1 VSAPAAVRTAPRP
14 APVAGSRDVPV
25 RCCRPARDV
34 RPVRTLLLHGL
45 GSSREVWQRFIAQ
58 APPALELWV
67 ADLPWASASDH
78 RWSHGDSDA
87 TGWVASALHAVE
99 GGVDLVVAHSFA
111 ANLVLELLCRRGTPT
126 PRAAVLISPFY
137 RPSAGDFDWAA
148 IAHYLNDFHGIL
160 EEGLQ
165 VSSGDRL
172 DADSRAAIARRIRER
187 IGPYGWSRFFGAYL
201 RTPFLPVGELAVPL
215 LVVSGDSDGAAAPS
229 DGRALADAA
238 PAGRYALLPDCGHFA
253 MAEHPELFAA
263 QVAQFLDTLA
273 THHTPTLDT
282 HRS

>member
-1 VSAPAAVRTAPRP
+1 VSAPAVVRAAPRR
-14 APVAGSRDVPV
+14 APVAVGRDAPV
-25 RCCRPARDV
+25 RCWRPARDAQ
-34 RPVRTLLLHGL
+34 PVRTLLLHGL
-45 GSSREVWQRFIAQ
+45 GGSREVWQQFVAQ

-67 ADLPWASASDH
+67 AELPWASASDH

-87 TGWVASALHAVE
+87 TGWVTSALHAVE

-111 ANLVLELLCRRGTPT
+111 ANLVLELLCRRGAPK

-137 RPSAGDFDWAA
+137 RPSADDFDWAA
-148 IAHYLNDFHGIL
+148 IARYLNDFHDLL
-160 EEGLQ
+160 EEGLR
-165 VSSGDRL
+165 VNSGDRL
-172 DADSRAAIARRIRER
+172 DADMRAAIARRIRER

-201 RTPFLPVGELAVPL
+201 RTPFLPVGELTVPL

-238 PAGRYALLPDCGHFA
+238 PAGRYALLAGCGHFA
-253 MAEHPELFAA
+253 MAEHPEQLAA
-263 QVAQFLDTLA
+263 QVAEFLESLA
-273 THHTPTLDT
+273 THPTPTLDA